1 MTSRIADAER
11 AAASFLMIGFEGLSL
26 TDGARSLLR
35 RGAFGA
41 ILFARNYADREQ
53 VAGLCGSIKA
63 ADAARP
69 VAVAV
74 DQEGGRVLRF
84 RGPGFTD
91 VPAMRDVGLHGGPE
105 RARAVG
111 ALLASE
117 LRPLGIDIDFAP
129 VLDVDS
135 NPANPVI
142 GERSFHRA
150 PERVAACG
158 VALIEGLQSGG
169 VAACGKHFPG
179 HGDTDL
185 DSHHHLP
192 RLGHDLARLRA
203 IELVPFRAAVAA
215 GVAAIMSSHI
225 LFPALD
231 AARPATM
238 SPAVLEGL
246 LRKELGF
253 DGVVFSDDLEMK
265 AIAEHYSMPGAAVDA
280 AAAGCDVLL
289 VCHTEP
295 LQEAILAALAK
306 AIIDGRLPAAR
317 VAEAEARRQAL
328 AARFVR

>member
-142 GERSFHRA
+142 GERSFHRV

>member
-1 MTSRIADAER
+1 MTARTADAER
-11 AAASFLMIGFEGLSL
+11 AAAAFLMIGFEGLDL
-26 TDGARSLLR
+26 TEGPRTLLR

-41 ILFARNYADREQ
+41 ILFARNFADREQ
-53 VAGLCGSIKA
+53 VAGLCAAIKA
-63 ADAARP
+63 VAPDRP

-84 RGPGFTD
+84 RGPGFTEI
-91 VPAMRDVGLHGGPE
+91 PAMRDVGLHGGPE

-142 GERSFHRA
+142 GERSFHRT

-192 RLGHDLARLRA
+192 RLAHDLARLRA
-203 IELVPFRAAVAA
+203 IELVPFRAAIAT
-215 GVAAIMSSHI
+215 GVAAVMSSHI

-231 AARPATM
+231 ADRPATM
-238 SPAVLEGL
+238 SPAALGGI
-246 LRKELGF
+246 LRRELGF
-253 DGVVFSDDLEMK
+253 TGTVFSDDLEMK
-265 AIAEHYSMPGAAVDA
+265 AIAEHYPMPGAAVDA
-280 AAAGCDVLL
+280 ARAGCDVLL
-289 VCHTEP
+289 ACHTAE
-295 LQEAILAALAK
+295 LQEAIVAALAK
-306 AIIDGRLPAAR
+306 AIVDGTLPAAR
-317 VAEAEARRQAL
+317 VAEAEARRKTL
-328 AARFVR
+328 VARFVR